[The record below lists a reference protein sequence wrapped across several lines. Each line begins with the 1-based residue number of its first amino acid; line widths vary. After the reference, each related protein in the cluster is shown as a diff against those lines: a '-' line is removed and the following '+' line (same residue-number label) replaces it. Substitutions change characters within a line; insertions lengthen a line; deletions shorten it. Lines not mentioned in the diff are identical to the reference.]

1 VSIEDG
7 TGTILIER
15 YGFNLQQEG
24 RPLKTDISDPV
35 APSPFSVNNVR
46 MFIAFRV
53 FFNCRFYYPIFTVLF
68 LDFGLSVAQFSI
80 LNAVWAATIV
90 MAEVPS
96 GALADI
102 VGRRRL
108 LVFAAVS
115 MLVEMAI
122 LCLAPRGNIGLLFGF
137 FLVNRVLSGLAEAA
151 ASGADEAIA
160 YDALQAEGMADQWGR
175 VLDVQMR
182 LRSIM
187 FILTMTIGA
196 AVYDPDLMT
205 RVMDFFGSDVV
216 FVQSQTLRFPLYLTF
231 ILALFTLAAVLRL
244 DEICPSPEADGTCDR
259 QFGGSAMDAFRL
271 TMDTGRWIL
280 KTPFVLAVILFG
292 MMFDGILRMV
302 ITLASQYYRM
312 VQLPESVFGI
322 LGSAMALVGLFIPR
336 LALRIA
342 EHRSP
347 AFCLWTT
354 AVTALAGLFGMAFF
368 WPYTGLIPALVAFSA
383 LYMVGF
389 YVSYF
394 VNQQAS
400 SSRRATVLSFKG
412 LAYNLSYGFI
422 GLVYAGLLEV
432 KKTGIDAVGIDP
444 HGVENMV
451 FRETFFWFPVALA
464 AGLIVMTA
472 GVAALR
478 ARRR

>member
-1 VSIEDG
+1 
-7 TGTILIER
+7 
-15 YGFNLQQEG
+15 
-24 RPLKTDISDPV
+24 
-35 APSPFSVNNVR
+35 

-68 LDFGLSVAQFSI
+68 LDFGLTVAQFSI

-108 LVFAAVS
+108 LVFAAFS

-122 LCLAPRGNIGLLFGF
+122 LCFAPRGNTTLLFSF

-160 YDALQAEGMADQWGR
+160 YDALQANGMADQWGR

-182 LRSIM
+182 LRSIV
-187 FILTMTIGA
+187 FILTMTVGA
-196 AVYDPDLMT
+196 AVYDADLMT
-205 RVMDFFGSDVV
+205 RIMAALGTDYQFT
-216 FVQSQTLRFPLYLTF
+216 QAQTMRFPLYLTF
-231 ILALFTLAAVLRL
+231 ILALFTIATVWRL
-244 DEICPSPEADGTCDR
+244 DEVCPNPKADGTCED
-259 QFGGSAMDAFRL
+259 QFGGSAMDAFKL
-271 TMDTGRWIL
+271 TLSTGGWIL

-292 MMFDGILRMV
+292 MLFDGILRMV

-312 VQLPESVFGI
+312 VQLPESLYGI
-322 LGSAMALVGLFIPR
+322 LGSVMAVTGLFIPR

-342 EHRSP
+342 ENHSP
-347 AFCLWTT
+347 AYCLWTT
-354 AVTALAGLFGMAFF
+354 AATALVGLCGMVFF
-368 WPYTGLIPALVAFSA
+368 WPYTGVLPALVAFSA

-422 GLVYAGLLEV
+422 GLAYAGLLEV
-432 KKTGIDAVGIDP
+432 KKTGIDAADINAQA
-444 HGVENMV
+444 VENIV
-451 FRETFFWFPVALA
+451 FKDTFFWFPLSLA
-464 AGLIVMTA
+464 VGLAVMTA
-472 GVAALR
+472 GVLVFR
-478 ARRR
+478 ARR

>member
-1 VSIEDG
+1 
-7 TGTILIER
+7 
-15 YGFNLQQEG
+15 
-24 RPLKTDISDPV
+24 
-35 APSPFSVNNVR
+35 

-68 LDFGLSVAQFSI
+68 LDFGLTVAQFSI

-108 LVFAAVS
+108 LVFAAFS

-122 LCLAPRGNIGLLFGF
+122 LCFAPRGNATLLFSF

-160 YDALQAEGMADQWGR
+160 YDALQASGMADQWGR
-175 VLDVQMR
+175 VLEVQMR
-182 LRSIM
+182 LRSVM
-187 FILTMTIGA
+187 FILTMSVGA
-196 AVYDPDLMT
+196 AVYDADLMT
-205 RVMDFFGSDVV
+205 RIMVTLGSGYQ
-216 FVQSQTLRFPLYLTF
+216 FTQAQTMRFPLYLTL
-231 ILALFTLAAVLRL
+231 ILAIFTIATVLRL
-244 DEICPSPEADGTCDR
+244 DEICPNPEADGTCEE
-259 QFGGSAMDAFRL
+259 QFGGSAMDAFKL
-271 TMDTGRWIL
+271 TLTTGGWIL

-292 MMFDGILRMV
+292 MLFDGILRMV

-312 VQLPESVFGI
+312 VDLPESLFGI
-322 LGSAMALVGLFIPR
+322 LGSVMAVAGLFIPR

-342 EHRSP
+342 ESHSP

-354 AVTALAGLFGMAFF
+354 AATALVGLWGMVFF
-368 WPYTGLIPALVAFSA
+368 WPTTGLLPALVAFSA

-422 GLVYAGLLEV
+422 GIVFAGLLEV
-432 KKTGIDAVGIDP
+432 KKRGIDAVDINAQA
-444 HGVENMV
+444 VENFV
-451 FRETFFWFPVALA
+451 FKETFFWFPLSLA
-464 AGLIVMTA
+464 AGLAVMTA
-472 GVAALR
+472 GVLVFR
-478 ARRR
+478 AKRR

>member
-1 VSIEDG
+1 
-7 TGTILIER
+7 
-15 YGFNLQQEG
+15 
-24 RPLKTDISDPV
+24 
-35 APSPFSVNNVR
+35 

-108 LVFAAVS
+108 LVFAAFS

-122 LCLAPRGNIGLLFGF
+122 LCLAPRGNTTLLFSF

-160 YDALQAEGMADQWGR
+160 YDALQARGMADQWGR
-175 VLDVQMR
+175 VLDIQMR

-187 FILTMTIGA
+187 FILTMTVGA
-196 AVYDPDLMT
+196 AVYDPELMT
-205 RVMDFFGSDVV
+205 RIMAAFGSGYQ
-216 FVQSQTLRFPLYLTF
+216 FTQAQTLRFPLYLTF
-231 ILALFTLAAVLRL
+231 ILALFTVATVFRL
-244 DEICPSPEADGTCDR
+244 DEICPNPKADGTCER
-259 QFGGSAMDAFRL
+259 QFGGSAMDAFKL
-271 TMDTGRWIL
+271 TLSSGGWIL
-280 KTPFVLAVILFG
+280 KTPFVLAVIMFG
-292 MMFDGILRMV
+292 MLFDGILRMV

-312 VQLPESVFGI
+312 VQLPESTFGI
-322 LGSAMALVGLFIPR
+322 IGSVMAVMGLFIPR

-342 EHRSP
+342 ETRSP
-347 AFCLWTT
+347 AFCLWAT
-354 AVTALAGLFGMAFF
+354 AATALAGLSGMVFF
-368 WPYTGLIPALVAFSA
+368 WPYMGLVPALVAFSA

-400 SSRRATVLSFKG
+400 SARRATVLSFKG

-422 GLVYAGLLEV
+422 GIVYAGLLEV
-432 KKTGIDAVGIDP
+432 KKTGIDAVAGNAQA
-444 HGVENMV
+444 VENIV
-451 FRETFFWFPVALA
+451 FKETFFWFPLSLI
-464 AGLIVMTA
+464 AGLVVLTA
-472 GVAALR
+472 AVLAWR
-478 ARRR
+478 ARFR

>member
-1 VSIEDG
+1 
-7 TGTILIER
+7 
-15 YGFNLQQEG
+15 
-24 RPLKTDISDPV
+24 
-35 APSPFSVNNVR
+35 

-68 LDFGLSVAQFSI
+68 LDFGLTVAQFSI

-108 LVFAAVS
+108 LVFAAFS

-122 LCLAPRGNIGLLFGF
+122 LCFAPRGNTTLLFSF

-160 YDALQAEGMADQWGR
+160 YDALQARGMSDQWGR

-182 LRSIM
+182 LRSVM
-187 FILTMTIGA
+187 FILTMTVGA
-196 AVYDPDLMT
+196 AVYDADLMT
-205 RVMDFFGSDVV
+205 RIMAALGSGYQ
-216 FVQSQTLRFPLYLTF
+216 FTQAQTMRFPLYLTF
-231 ILALFTLAAVLRL
+231 ILALFTIAIVLRL
-244 DEICPSPEADGTCDR
+244 EEICPTPNADGTCED

-271 TMDTGRWIL
+271 TLSTGGWIL
-280 KTPFVLAVILFG
+280 KTPFVLAIILFG
-292 MMFDGILRMV
+292 MLFDGILRMV

-312 VQLPESVFGI
+312 VQLPESTFGI
-322 LGSAMALVGLFIPR
+322 IGSVMAVAGLFIPR

-342 EHRSP
+342 ENHSP

-354 AVTALAGLFGMAFF
+354 AATALVGLGGMVFF
-368 WPYTGLIPALVAFSA
+368 WPYAGLLPALVAFSA

-422 GLVYAGLLEV
+422 GIVYAGLLKIE
-432 KKTGIDAVGIDP
+432 KTGIDDVAINTQA
-444 HGVENMV
+444 VENLV
-451 FRETFFWFPVALA
+451 FKETFFWFPSTLA
-464 AGLIVMTA
+464 AGLALMTA
-472 GVAALR
+472 GVFVFR